1 MSKWMLTVA
10 AACMAAACSASA
22 LPGEELAPAAAP
34 AALMSEDDLAG
45 APLAEGAA
53 LEAEAEIKLAALPD
67 VRCDIR
73 VRRTRHGV
81 ELEARARADA
91 PAFGAYQFI
100 ITKTDAG
107 GSSDIVQGGEFDLA
121 AGEALSLGVSEFSVE
136 RGGRYRA
143 RLVLSDDVGEICR
156 DEVRS

>member
-22 LPGEELAPAAAP
+22 LPSEEPAPAAA
-34 AALMSEDDLAG
+34 LVSEGELAG
-45 APLAEGAA
+45 GPAPAFDPQAEV
-53 LEAEAEIKLAALPD
+53 KLAVMAD

-81 ELEARARADA
+81 ELEARALADA
-91 PAFGAYQFI
+91 PAFGAYQFT
-100 ITKTDAG
+100 ITKTDAA
-107 GSSDIVQGGEFDLA
+107 GSSDVVQGGEFDLA
-121 AGEALSLGVSEFSVE
+121 AGEARSLGLSEISVE

-143 RLVLSDDVGEICR
+143 RLVLSDHAGELCR